1 MENKEI
7 TDQAKDF
14 LNHNSEELSIKQKI
28 YEIRDCRVMIDK
40 DLAFLY
46 GVETR
51 VLNQAVK
58 RNIERFPS
66 DFHFQ
71 LTMEECIRS
80 QIVILNEGKGKH
92 LKYLPYAFTENGIAM
107 LSSVLRSS
115 TAIEMNIR
123 IMRIFTSMRRLLA
136 HDVLLNHRLSNLEYH
151 QMEIEK
157 RLDLVSKKIEDK
169 NLPQEGIFFDGQI
182 FNAYCFV
189 SDLIRNAT
197 SSIVL
202 IDNYIDDTVLTLL
215 DKCNNNVIVT
225 IYTNKITEQLKLD
238 IKRHNEQYNTIDVI
252 CFNKSH
258 DRFLIIDDCVY
269 HVGASIKDLGKKWFA
284 ITLMKSID
292 SNEILKKLI

>member
-46 GVETR
+46 GVETKA
-51 VLNQAVK
+51 LNQAVK

-71 LTMEECIRS
+71 LTMEECLRS
-80 QIVILNEGKGKH
+80 QIVTLNEGKGKH

-136 HDVLLNHRLSNLEYH
+136 NDVLLNHRLSNLEYH

-157 RLDLVSKKIEDK
+157 RLD
-169 NLPQEGIFFDGQI
+169 
-182 FNAYCFV
+182 FV

-225 IYTNKITEQLKLD
+225 IYTSKITEQLKLD